1 MRQSKLEKELKMEM
15 IEYKSSK
22 LLGNL
27 IWEKE
32 LKQKKKRKYK

>member
-1 MRQSKLEKELKMEM
+1 MERLKIDR

-27 IWEKE
+27 NMQKNYKHQ
-32 LKQKKKRKYK
+32 KQ